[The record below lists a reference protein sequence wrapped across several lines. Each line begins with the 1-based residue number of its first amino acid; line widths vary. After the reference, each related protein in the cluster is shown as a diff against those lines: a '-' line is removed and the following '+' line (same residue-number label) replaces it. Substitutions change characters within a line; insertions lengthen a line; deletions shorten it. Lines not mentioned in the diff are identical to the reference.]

1 MKKTITLMILWM
13 VAVTAA
19 WAQKGLAIDKVFE
32 GHIIPSE
39 KMVET
44 RVRGKDIAKYQL
56 SFFRSIRFEATVAQA
71 EEIAALMEKDES
83 LKCVKSGGQKG
94 SKDTQ
99 TIMVQLKPTSKGNRF
114 VCMKVKRMKKD
125 RCSVVIIYMEGAL
138 DSLEKLASILKT

>member
-1 MKKTITLMILWM
+1 MRKIITLMILWM
-13 VAVTAA
+13 AAMTA

-32 GHIIPSE
+32 GHIIPAE

-44 RVRGKDIAKYQL
+44 RVRGRDIAKYQL
-56 SFFRSIRFEATVAQA
+56 SFFRSIRFEATAAQA

-125 RCSVVIIYMEGAL
+125 WFSVVIIYMEGAL